1 MAWAS
6 LLAAPAFATPPFP
19 VMSDSPAPTCHLDW
33 QARRQA
39 NRLEIAPLITCDRPC
54 RLRFLL
60 ATVDS
65 PTQSLRQSGSL
76 QLAAATPRLLGRM
89 VLAAP
94 APTCRVQL
102 TLWHENGREERF
114 ETDTCS
120 DPTWPSP
127 AS

>member
-1 MAWAS
+1 MACAS
-6 LLAAPAFATPPFP
+6 LFAAPALATPPIS

-39 NRLEIAPLITCDRPC
+39 NRLEIAPLITCDQPC

-65 PTQSLRQSGSL
+65 PAQSLRQSGSL

-89 VLAAP
+89 VLETP

-114 ETDTCS
+114 ETGDCAAAA
-120 DPTWPSP
+120 PP
-127 AS
+127 